1 MVYVNEIIKVL
12 VVLGEDNDGS
22 ATKRMVDAK
31 TGILEVCFEVLVKTA
46 LDPGVDLV
54 GCKFP
59 TVHLV

>member
-31 TGILEVCFEVLVKTA
+31 TGK
-46 LDPGVDLV
+46 
-54 GCKFP
+54 CK
-59 TVHLV
+59 

>member
-1 MVYVNEIIKVL
+1 MFTHVSVNSGAYISKRELVL
-12 VVLGEDNDGS
+12 NH
-22 ATKRMVDAK
+22 
-31 TGILEVCFEVLVKTA
+31 ILEVCFEVLVKTA